1 MSMKSPSKVA
11 NMSPRPFNLNNQDE
25 SLREVAFPAD
35 DARRN
40 CPKLFAVAMNT
51 MDTNYFED
59 ILKLLCVNEND
70 FIVSMLMKNE
80 NATKTKAQQPIYQ
93 EIKSIKTSA
102 RYFSTRLRT
111 MPDAIFTVKSS
122 RLYLNTSNEEES
134 EIHCS
139 CSFTGNIV
147 FRMIWSELD
156 MSNSLSFAISGLS
169 ALSQAKY
176 ENNNEMNNNNSDK
189 GKGNDEIMIVPER
202 EVIRTESLPL
212 KKRALVVSTS
222 PEQLEATVKENKQS
236 PPSKKKKLSPVAG
249 QQNTNNDAPAMSP
262 VNNNTNSSALEESNT
277 TTNNNSTT
285 HTSSSAAP
293 TSAPEAA
300 AFSDCRPSS
309 VPSSDSLSDLSNF
322 TPSQPHPPITN
333 TSSSKSPRSTF
344 IPPLPPVSKAS
355 IPPLLSPSS
364 ITKDF
369 HLQGKK
375 RIEIGF
381 MAFIVDE
388 TMTENDLGNVVLAN
402 EQTEFFIG
410 EKIFPPIY
418 FNQECRVVFKLNK
431 NFQVKKIKFL

>member
-1 MSMKSPSKVA
+1 MIMKSPSKVTT
-11 NMSPRPFNLNNQDE
+11 MSPRFSNNQDE

-35 DARRN
+35 DPRRN
-40 CPKLFAVAMNT
+40 CPRLFAVAMNT

-59 ILKLLCVNEND
+59 ILKLLCASENE

-80 NATKTKAQQPIYQ
+80 NAAKSKAQQPIYQ
-93 EIKSIKTSA
+93 EIKSTKTAA

-139 CSFTGNIV
+139 CTFTGNIV

-176 ENNNEMNNNNSDK
+176 ENNCET
-189 GKGNDEIMIVPER
+189 KGNDEMMIVPER

-222 PEQLEATVKENKQS
+222 SEQLEEIAKENKQS
-236 PPSKKKKLSPVAG
+236 PPSKKKKLSPMAG
-249 QQNTNNDAPAMSP
+249 HQNSNDAPAISP
-262 VNNNTNSSALEESNT
+262 VNTTSSAVEEVNT
-277 TTNNNSTT
+277 QTN
-285 HTSSSAAP
+285 SAAP
-293 TSAPEAA
+293 TAAPEAA

-309 VPSSDSLSDLSNF
+309 VPSSDSLSDLSNV
-322 TPSQPHPPITN
+322 TPSHHPPLTN
-333 TSSSKSPRSTF
+333 ASSSKSPRSTF

-355 IPPLLSPSS
+355 IPPLLSPPS

-381 MAFIVDE
+381 MAFLVDE
-388 TMTENDLGNVVLAN
+388 ATTENDLGNVVLAN